1 MLYSIEERINDYV
14 NRTGGTRE
22 AIASALGM
30 SRQTFRKKVS
40 GQIDFKLSEGV
51 ALANILGCSVD
62 DLRAPFVPG
71 EVV

>member
-1 MLYSIEERINDYV
+1 MVYSIEARINDYLD
-14 NRTGGTRE
+14 RTGSTRE
-22 AIASALGM
+22 ALANALGM

-62 DLRAPFVPG
+62 DFRVPLDTQ
-71 EVV
+71 VVA